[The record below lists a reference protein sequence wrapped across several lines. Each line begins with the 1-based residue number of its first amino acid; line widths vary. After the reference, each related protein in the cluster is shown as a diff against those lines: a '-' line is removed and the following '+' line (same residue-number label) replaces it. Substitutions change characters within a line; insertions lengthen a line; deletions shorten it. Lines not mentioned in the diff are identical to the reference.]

1 MIAKKRNVKHFL
13 ANCKKTCRQELSNV
27 VSREIENMT
36 MKQSAQTKLVNKV
49 ERVVLLKNIEVAN
62 KRVNGTL
69 ATVVHILGNCIFIK
83 KAPFCLCL
91 ICVRIWLTG
100 LEVDQLYLEG
110 IHKTVNLCIW
120 VSSNGNYKEKMLLF
134 VC

>member
-13 ANCKKTCRQELSNV
+13 ANCKETCRQEIFSA

-49 ERVVLLKNIEVAN
+49 EGVVLLKNIDVAN

-69 ATVVHILGNCIFIK
+69 ATVHILGNCIFIK
-83 KAPFCLCL
+83 KAPSCLCL
-91 ICVRIWLTG
+91 ICVRI
-100 LEVDQLYLEG
+100 
-110 IHKTVNLCIW
+110 
-120 VSSNGNYKEKMLLF
+120 
-134 VC
+134 